1 MATMLSQKKKE
12 KKVERVDTR
21 TIIVSLTIIFGLVI
35 YLAADPERTNR
46 VANEVFAA
54 GTEFFGPYTLLFAF
68 VGLGILGFLALSK
81 YGSIRLG
88 TGEPEYSTYS
98 WVAMMLSAGLGSATM
113 VWAFT
118 EWVYYYT
125 SPPMGIEPES
135 AMAYEWALPYNF
147 FHWGFSAW
155 GLYCIVALPVAY
167 HFHVRRNKGLSLS
180 ATFGSITGLG
190 HHKWLGKIIDFVFI
204 FTVFGA
210 LSITLGLTIPLI
222 GRSVAIALGI
232 QSSFW
237 LELMIVLL
245 VSVLFSLSS
254 FIGIAKGMKRLSD
267 AATGIAIAFAGLVL
281 VIGPTMFILKNSLNG
296 FGLMAQNFVRMSLWT
311 DPIGNSGFPEDWT
324 VFYWLYWLTYTPFM
338 ALFVTRVSRGRSIRA
353 LILNMV
359 GSGSFGL
366 MAFFGVLQN
375 FSMHTNMTGKVDAP
389 AVLAEQGQDGLVITM
404 LEQLPLS
411 TIFIIAFAIMSVL
424 YLATTLDSA
433 SFTLA
438 STVSPNL
445 REGEDP
451 SPFLR
456 LFWCV
461 MLAAVPMTMSFINA
475 DLNTIK
481 TSAII
486 TAIPLSFIVIVL
498 VIGMLRWMKED
509 YGLIPRELVGSHWP
523 ERKMREE
530 EDHFNER

>member
-1 MATMLSQKKKE
+1 MVTKLSQKNKAKSID
-12 KKVERVDTR
+12 KP
-21 TIIVSLTIIFGLVI
+21 TIIVSLAIIFGLVI
-35 YLAADPERTNR
+35 YLAIDPERTNR

-54 GTEFFGPYTLLFAF
+54 GTEIFGPYTLLFAF
-68 VGLGILGFLALSK
+68 VSLCVLGFLVFSK

-118 EWVYYYT
+118 EWIYYYT
-125 SPPMGIEPES
+125 SPALGIEPES

-167 HFHVRRNKGLSLS
+167 HFHVRRNEGLSLS
-180 ATFGSITGLG
+180 ATFGSVTGLG
-190 HHKWLGKIIDFVFI
+190 RYKWISKIIDFVFI

-237 LELMIVLL
+237 LELVIVLL

-254 FIGIAKGMKRLSD
+254 FIGIAKGMKRLSS
-267 AATGIAIAFAGLVL
+267 AATGIAIAFAGVVL

-296 FGLMAQNFVRMSLWT
+296 FGLMAQNFIRMSLWT

-338 ALFVTRVSRGRSIRA
+338 ALFVTRVSRGRSIRS

-366 MAFFGVLQN
+366 FAFFGVLQS
-375 FSMHTNMTGKVDAP
+375 FSIHEGMTGKVDAP
-389 AVLAEQGQDGLVITM
+389 AVLAELGQEGVVTTM

-411 TIFIIAFAIMSVL
+411 TVFILAFAIMSVL

-486 TAIPLSFIVIVL
+486 TAIPLSFIVVVIV
-498 VIGMLRWMKED
+498 VGMLRWMKQD
-509 YGLIPRELVGSHWP
+509 YGLVPREMVGSHWP
-523 ERKMREE
+523 ERQDQKTEKLSVKG
-530 EDHFNER
+530 ED

>member
-1 MATMLSQKKKE
+1 MSTKLSNGKTKG
-12 KKVERVDTR
+12 VDVPL
-21 TIIVSLTIIFGLVI
+21 IVVSLVLIFGLVI
-35 YLAADPERTNR
+35 YLALDPERAKR
-46 VANEVFAA
+46 VANVVFAA
-54 GTEFFGPYTLLFAF
+54 GSEFFGSYTLLFAF
-68 VGLGILGFLALSK
+68 FGLALLLILAFSK

-88 TGEPEYSTYS
+88 KGDPEYSTYS

-125 SPPMGIEPES
+125 TPALGIEPES
-135 AMAYEWALPYNF
+135 ATAYEWALPYNF

-180 ATFGSITGLG
+180 ATFMSITGLG
-190 HHKWLGKIIDFVFI
+190 RYKWIAKIIDFVFI

-222 GRSVAIALGI
+222 GRSVATAMGF
-232 QSSFW
+232 QTSFW
-237 LELMIVLL
+237 LELGIVVF

-254 FIGIAKGMKRLSD
+254 FIGISKGMKRMSG
-267 AATGIAIAFAGLVL
+267 AATNLAIAFAGVVLVL
-281 VIGPTMFILKNSLNG
+281 GPTMFIIKNSVNG
-296 FGLMAQNFVRMSLWT
+296 LGLMLQNYVRMSLWT
-311 DPIGNSGFPEDWT
+311 DPINNSGFPENWT

-353 LILNMV
+353 LIANMV
-359 GSGSFGL
+359 GSGSIGL
-366 MAFFGVLQN
+366 MVFFGVLQS
-375 FSMHTNMTGKVDAP
+375 FSINADMTGKVDAP
-389 AVLAEQGQDGLVITM
+389 AVLAEQGQDGLVIAM
-404 LEQLPLS
+404 LQQLPIS
-411 TIFIIAFAIMSVL
+411 SVFIIAFALMSVL
-424 YLATTLDSA
+424 FLATTLDSA

-438 STVSPNL
+438 STVTPGL

-456 LFWCV
+456 LFWCI
-461 MLAAVPMTMSFINA
+461 MLAAVPLTMSFIKA

-498 VIGMLRWMKED
+498 VIGMLRWMKVD
-509 YGLIPRELVGSHWP
+509 YGPVPRELVGSSWP
-523 ERKMREE
+523 ESQEDADAEE
-530 EDHFNER
+530 PVMVRD